1 MSGESPKV
9 SAVVIAYNDE
19 PNIRGCM
26 ETLTWADEIVVVD
39 SHSTDSTETI
49 SREFTGKVFQHDF
62 NGFGKLRNEAIG
74 HASHDWIFSLDTD
87 ERATPEIRDE
97 MRAVLAHGPEADAF
111 FVPRVNYFL
120 GRRIKH
126 CGWYPDYRQPQFF
139 RKSCMRY
146 REDPVHEGFDVNGKV
161 GYLKQHVLQYPF
173 RDVDHCLAKMDRYTD
188 LMAKR
193 MVSEGRRF
201 RAHQLVTH
209 PSFTF
214 FKMYVLRAGFLDGIH
229 GAMLS
234 GLYAYYTL
242 IKYAKFWE
250 LTRT

>member
-1 MSGESPKV
+1 MPRSTISC
-9 SAVVIAYNDE
+9 AIVVLNEERNIAD
-19 PNIRGCM
+19 CL
-26 ETLTWADEIVVVD
+26 ETARWMDEIVVVD
-39 SHSTDSTETI
+39 AYSRDNTVAICRQYTD
-49 SREFTGKVFQHDF
+49 RVFQR
-62 NGFGKLRNEAIG
+62 L
-74 HASHDWIFSLDTD
+74 
-87 ERATPEIRDE
+87 
-97 MRAVLAHGPEADAF
+97 AVAY
-111 FVPRVNYFL
+111 VRV
-120 GRRIKH
+120 
-126 CGWYPDYRQPQFF
+126 
-139 RKSCMRY
+139 SS
-146 REDPVHEGFDVNGKV
+146 
-161 GYLKQHVLQYPF
+161 QYPF
-173 RDVDHCLAKMDRYTD
+173 RDVDYCLAKMDRYTD